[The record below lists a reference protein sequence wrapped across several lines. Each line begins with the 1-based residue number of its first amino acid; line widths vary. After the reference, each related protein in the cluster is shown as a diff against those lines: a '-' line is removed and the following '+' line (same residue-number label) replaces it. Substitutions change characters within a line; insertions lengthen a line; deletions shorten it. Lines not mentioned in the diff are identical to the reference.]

1 MKHIKKLI
9 SFLILIVTMSSFSAS
24 VIDVDK
30 YQEGSGTDVTS
41 LTSYPLFK
49 NQESIYKV
57 TVDLNQK
64 QIYKLNYDNYF
75 AFDNTQI
82 KINKDEPIKKDINW
96 FLVLVI
102 IIIIFLV
109 IYFTNAYYIYRRR
122 KNDYKSQYKY

>member
-1 MKHIKKLI
+1 MKYKKNLI
-9 SFLILIVTMSSFSAS
+9 FFLILIVTMTSFSAS

-30 YQEGSGTDVTS
+30 FQEGSGTDVTS

-57 TVDLNQK
+57 TVESDQGK
-64 QIYKLNYDNYF
+64 IYKLNYDNYF

-82 KINKDEPIKKDINW
+82 KIDNDEPHKKEINW

-102 IIIIFLV
+102 MEG
-109 IYFTNAYYIYRRR
+109 
-122 KNDYKSQYKY
+122 